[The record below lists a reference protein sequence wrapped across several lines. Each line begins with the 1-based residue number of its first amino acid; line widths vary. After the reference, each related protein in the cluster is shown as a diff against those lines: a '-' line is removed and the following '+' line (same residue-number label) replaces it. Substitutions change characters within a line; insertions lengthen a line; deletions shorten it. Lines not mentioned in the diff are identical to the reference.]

1 MSKGG
6 RFAEVERELVRA
18 RGFVRAAETQVKK
31 TERELERVL
40 ALGPA
45 PPINVQATSHDRAVR
60 VTWTDQS
67 GGAAW
72 HRIVTRAID
81 TAPWES
87 RAEVP
92 PGISWGD
99 ALGVRTAGQAFGVQA
114 LRDGQESTIV
124 EAN

>member
-1 MSKGG
+1 MSKRG

-40 ALGPA
+40 AIGPPPPSSVHAA
-45 PPINVQATSHDRAVR
+45 PHDGAVR

-67 GGAAW
+67 GGTAW

-81 TAPWES
+81 TAPWEA

-99 ALGVRTAGQAFGVQA
+99 ALGIVSAGQTFGVQA
-114 LRDGQESTIV
+114 LQEGQESEIV
-124 EAN
+124 EAR